1 MGGHIF
7 GVWVALYIRS
17 IIERAWVYA
26 SLEEK
31 RRGDK
36 LSLKIFKNKCYISIG

>member
-7 GVWVALYIRS
+7 GVRMALYIRS
-17 IIERAWVYA
+17 IIERAWVCA

-31 RRGDK
+31 
-36 LSLKIFKNKCYISIG
+36 